1 MNQGDYVTRKSYGGD
16 VVFRIER
23 IVGGMALLRGVEL
36 RLMADAPLAD
46 LQRVDAPAVA
56 HHRDNGERGRQAVE
70 KLLHFRKKVLEKTMR
85 DLQRTAPSSDQ
96 WSGIGLPGGFFE
108 LPGKVLHLDGDAN
121 YLRKSLA
128 LYAELR
134 VPVQG
139 FHVGEA
145 AMAEALHRLL
155 PRVQPD
161 IVVITGHDGMY
172 KRSGESSSLQSLSN
186 YKNSAHF
193 VEAIRVAR
201 KYERRLDDLI
211 IVAGACQSHFEALL
225 QAGANFAS
233 SPARILIHAMDPV
246 HIAAKLAY
254 TSMKETVCISDI
266 YEHTMTGTR
275 GIGGIETRG
284 CFRIGA
290 PNVRQKPGT
299 SA

>member
-46 LQRVDAPAVA
+46 LQRAEAPAA
-56 HHRDNGERGRQAVE
+56 AQNRDDGGRFRQAVE
-70 KLLHFRKKVLEKTMR
+70 KLHHFRKKVLETTMR
-85 DLQRTAPSSDQ
+85 DLQRTAPRDQ
-96 WSGIGLPGGFFE
+96 WSEFGMPGSFFE

-121 YLRKSLA
+121 YLRKSMA
-128 LYAELR
+128 LYKELR
-134 VPVQG
+134 VPVLG
-139 FHVGEA
+139 FHISEA
-145 AMAEALHRLL
+145 AMAEALQRLL

-172 KRSGESSSLQSLSN
+172 KRNGESSSVYSLSN

-193 VEAIRVAR
+193 VEAIRAAR
-201 KYERRLDDLI
+201 RYERSLDDLI
-211 IVAGACQSHFEALL
+211 IVAGACQSYFEALL

-246 HIAAKLAY
+246 HIASKLAY
-254 TSMKETVCISDI
+254 TSMKDTVCISDI
-266 YEHTMTGTR
+266 YEHTMTGTK

-290 PNVRQKPGT
+290 PNVRKNPV
-299 SA
+299 SPA